1 MLTRAALILRDRQP
15 FVDWSNAGDPSPTS
29 HALTLAE
36 VSQEGAVY
44 HVEVEDEDELAR
56 WLASHQQKLF
66 EVELN
71 GWYTYP
77 VVCPGDRSLTMLKYW
92 CSFELHTVV
101 LDTAAYPLEDD
112 EET

>member
-1 MLTRAALILRDRQP
+1 M
-15 FVDWSNAGDPSPTS
+15 
-29 HALTLAE
+29 
-36 VSQEGAVY
+36 
-44 HVEVEDEDELAR
+44 
-56 WLASHQQKLF
+56 
-66 EVELN
+66 ELN